1 MTQKKRGDVRDGRG
15 KVRFKSARGA
25 ATKAS
30 PKKDKRP
37 AVKGGGK

>member
-1 MTQKKRGDVRDGRG
+1 MAEKKWGDVRDGRG
-15 KVRFKSARGA
+15 RVRFKSARGA
-25 ATKAS
+25 TTKAS